1 MIKLFGPLLVCLL
14 GMVGILCQHFSTDDW
29 VPVRPERVREAPD
42 DAGAR
47 VVKEMEYA
55 LNEVNLLFNRTEE
68 ALQQQFAAHPG
79 AVIDPLAQ
87 ARALWAVHTQPLWRA
102 RERAFG
108 AMAALAATKRF
119 KKARM
124 LEQPAALA
132 HANRALRRIC
142 ASARDAQMNCDA
154 VAYRRVD
161 GRCNNVREPQWGA
174 QFSPFGRF
182 LPADYGDGVAEP
194 RRSSAPSHSSDD
206 RGASLPNARL
216 LSNLLFREPRPQALG
231 PSGVSAMAAHWAA
244 LIHADLAHIGS
255 TQMMAPDFPHASQ
268 PLPCCAMEHLLVP
281 PGGGR
286 PGHPECFPISVSG
299 DDPRFRGMV
308 TCLDYARTMVAPR
321 SPNCSL
327 GTREQANQATS
338 FLDASFIYGS
348 SSDQS
353 YRLRALRDGK
363 LMVTRENGHNAGETR
378 RELPPTMETIGGPQ
392 AAQPPKCA
400 SRGLGACFVS
410 GSEQV
415 NFLPSLTALH
425 TLFIRQH
432 NRVATQLMALNRDW
446 SDEQLFQTTRRIVI
460 AQLQHIT
467 YEEWLPLV
475 LGRERW
481 VRSGLGGQERR
492 QKGSHAEASANAND
506 FELDLDGSALNE
518 YASAVGLFFMTMLEG
533 KFAHLSPE
541 GIRSMDRPL
550 GEWMYEPSPLMF
562 SDRIDG
568 IFRFMLRQPALMP
581 GLHMSAELRDKLF
594 RQNGPHGLDMAA
606 LIVQMGRDHGLP
618 GYTRVREACGE
629 TAVNSFDDL
638 VDIVVEPKRIV
649 PIFARHFRHVHDV
662 DLFLLGLAE
671 RPQKG
676 ALVGPTFACLLTA
689 QFQTT
694 MRGDRFW
701 HSHRMDPWAFTEQQL
716 AELRKTSLAQLIC
729 ANTDVR
735 QVQPRAF
742 ESSDDYDN
750 FPVHCDNS
758 SLMAGPDWRAWK
770 DAESH
775 IQMPFSMRTVRKAIV
790 SFLPIFELGLERMLE
805 RRKRESQNI
814 AKNQGIVRSGDVLFT
829 YAQMMR
835 PKREAIRV
843 GRMSQVLLEAT
854 KLLMAGDARLL
865 LEGHDNRV
873 DAEDD
878 GAGGDGPP
886 PPVENQPPLHRMDA
900 QTLQRVLAQ
909 FDISGILG
917 NIEPFVN
924 SIEHS
929 GSVEECLPRDQPCDH
944 TTPYRSPNGWCN
956 NLRFPHYGS
965 SFSPLRHLLPPVYD
979 DGVDAPRSRAKNGH
993 PLPSARLISNALH
1006 VDQPFE
1012 HSKFT
1017 HMVMQF
1023 GQILDHEVTHS
1034 PVERGP
1040 NDEVLN
1046 CTRCDSPKTLS
1057 EHCMPLPVPEGD
1069 PFFPKFDHNG
1079 EPRCLPF
1086 ARSVLGQLTL
1096 GYRNQLNQLTSF
1108 IDGSAIYGSTQCEAA
1123 ALRAFEGGRLN
1134 STNLGPVNTEALPQ
1148 GDQEQDCRGKPR
1160 FPCFVAGDER
1170 NSHQPGLTTI
1180 HNMFLRE
1187 HNRIARQL
1195 QAMNTGWNDEK
1206 LYQETR
1212 RIVGALFQHIVFKEY
1227 LPKLIGQREVDRH
1240 DLAPLSSGYF
1250 ARYDPTCDASISHP
1264 FATAAFRFGH
1274 TLIRQMFP
1282 RLNPLNYA
1290 NYTEPVDLVQ
1300 NFNNMESLY
1309 DHKKGG
1315 IDTILMGLLG
1325 ARAMAFDRHITD
1337 AVRNHLFGFRGQP
1350 LSGLDL
1356 IALNILRARDHGV
1369 QPYNSLR
1376 EFCGLSRAR
1385 TWVDLATEMDPAT
1398 ISALQSV
1405 YEHVDDVDLFPGLV
1419 SERPMNGALMPPTM
1433 ACIIAEQFQ
1442 RLKKC
1447 DRFYYEN
1454 EGPETRFTS
1463 EQLEEIRKIRLGS
1476 LFCQN
1481 VKSLTKIQPD
1491 VFSVPDHLANSQIP
1505 CTQFPRMNLARWME
1519 RPVCSIGNA
1528 QVPRGATKLRSP
1540 CVKCTC
1546 TAEGPKCKA
1555 IRVLNCQNLLNNFLL
1570 ADIREDM
1577 ACVMQCASLLR
1588 NNAGTAAAKDENG
1601 RRRR

>member
-1 MIKLFGPLLVCLL
+1 MICLL
-14 GMVGILCQHFSTDDW
+14 CRFALVAIVGIFCQHSSSVDNDW
-29 VPVRPERVREAPD
+29 APPVRTERTRGMAPAD
-42 DAGAR
+42 RAA
-47 VVKEMEYA
+47 KEMEYA
-55 LNEVNLLFNRTEE
+55 LNEVNLLFNGTEE
-68 ALQQQFAAHPG
+68 ALLQHFPAHPG
-79 AVIDPLAQ
+79 GIGIVDPLAQ
-87 ARALWAVHTQPLWRA
+87 ARELWALHTRPMWRA

-108 AMAALAATKRF
+108 AMAAIGATKRL
-119 KKARM
+119 KKARL
-124 LEQPAALA
+124 LEQPLALA
-132 HANRALRRIC
+132 QANHAIGHIC
-142 ASARDAQMNCDA
+142 ASAHEPQANCDSA
-154 VAYRRVD
+154 LSYRRID
-161 GRCNNVREPQWGA
+161 GRCNNVRELQWGA
-174 QFSPFGRF
+174 QFAPFSRF
-182 LPADYGDGVAEP
+182 LPPDYGDGVSEP
-194 RRSSAPSHSSDD
+194 RRSSALSHSSGD
-206 RGASLPNARL
+206 RSPQLPNARL
-216 LSNLLFREPRPQALG
+216 LSNLLFREPRAQPLDAVG
-231 PSGVSAMAAHWAA
+231 ISAITAHWAA
-244 LIHADLAHIGS
+244 LIHSDLAQIGS
-255 TQMMAPDFPHASQ
+255 TQMMLPEFPHHTHA
-268 PLPCCAMEHLLVP
+268 LPCCAMEQHFFTP
-281 PGGGR
+281 PGSGR

-299 DDPRFRGMV
+299 DDPRFRGTV
-308 TCLDYARTMVAPR
+308 NCLDYSRSMVAPR
-321 SPNCSL
+321 TKNCSL

-348 SSDQS
+348 SSDLS

-363 LMVTRENGHNAGETR
+363 LMVTRENGHNAGEMR
-378 RELPPTMETIGGPQ
+378 RELPPTVETFGISPQ
-392 AAQPPKCA
+392 QAQQKCA
-400 SRGLGACFVS
+400 NRALGACFVS
-410 GSEQV
+410 GTEQV
-415 NFLPSLTALH
+415 NFLPSLTSLH

-432 NRVATQLMALNRDW
+432 NLVATQLMALNPGW
-446 SDEQLFQTTRRIVI
+446 SDEQLFQTTRQIVV

-481 VRSGLGGQERR
+481 LRSGLSQEQGQ
-492 QKGSHAEASANAND
+492 QKDADND
-506 FELDLDGSALNE
+506 YDLNLDGTTLNE
-518 YASAVGLFFMTMLEG
+518 FAAAVGLFYLTMFDG
-533 KFAHLSPE
+533 KLAHLSAD

-550 GEWMYEPSPLMF
+550 SEWMYEPSPLMF
-562 SDRIDG
+562 SERIDG
-568 IFRFMLRQPALMP
+568 ILRFLLRQPGLMP
-581 GLHMSAELRDKLF
+581 GLHMSGELRDKLF
-594 RQNGPHGLDMAA
+594 RQSGPNGLDLAA

-629 TAVNSFDDL
+629 MPVKSFDDL
-638 VDIVVEPKRIV
+638 AEIVVEPKRIL
-649 PIFARHFRHVHDV
+649 PILARHFRRVQDV

-671 RPQKG
+671 RPRRG

-689 QFQTT
+689 QFQRTK
-694 MRGDRFW
+694 RADRFW
-701 HSHRMDPWAFTEQQL
+701 YGHRMDPWAFTEQQL
-716 AELRKTSLAQLIC
+716 AELGKTTLAQLIC
-729 ANTDVR
+729 ANSEVR
-735 QVQPRAF
+735 EVQPRAF
-742 ESSDDYDN
+742 ELPDNYDN
-750 FPVHCDNS
+750 FPVRCDNS
-758 SLMAGPDWRAWK
+758 SLISGPDWRAWK

-775 IQMPFSMRTVRKAIV
+775 IQMPFSMRTVRKAI
-790 SFLPIFELGLERMLE
+790 ELGLERMLE
-805 RRKRESQNI
+805 RRKRETENI
-814 AKNQGIVRSGDVLFT
+814 GKNQGIVRSGDVLFT

-835 PKREAIRV
+835 PKREAQRI
-843 GRMSQVLLEAT
+843 GRMAQVLLEAT
-854 KLLMAGDARLL
+854 KLLMANDGRLSADD
-865 LEGHDNRV
+865 GHANRV
-873 DAEDD
+873 DEDGMESD
-878 GAGGDGPP
+878 GAPGPS
-886 PPVENQPPLHRMDA
+886 PVENQPPLHRMDA

-909 FDISGILG
+909 LDISSILG

-924 SIEHS
+924 SVEHS
-929 GSVEECLPRDQPCDH
+929 GTVEECLPRDQPCDH
-944 TTPYRSPNGWCN
+944 TTLYRTPNGWCN

-965 SFSPLRHLLPPVYD
+965 SFSPLRHLLPPVYE
-979 DGVDAPRSRAKNGH
+979 DGVDAPRSRAKSDRL
-993 PLPSARLISNALH
+993 LPSARIISNAIHL
-1006 VDQPFE
+1006 DQPFE

-1023 GQILDHEVTHS
+1023 GQILDHELTHS

-1046 CTRCDSPKTLS
+1046 CTRCDSPRTLS

-1134 STNLGPVNTEALPQ
+1134 TTNLGSVNTEALPQ
-1148 GDQEQDCRGKPR
+1148 GDQEQDCRGKPL
-1160 FPCFVAGDER
+1160 FPCFLAGDER
-1170 NSHQPGLTTI
+1170 NSHQPGLTSM
-1180 HNMFLRE
+1180 HNVFLRE

-1195 QAMNTGWNDEK
+1195 QKMNSAWNDEK

-1212 RIVGALFQHIVFKEY
+1212 RIIGAIFQHIVFREY

-1240 DLAPLSSGYF
+1240 DLAPLSAGYF

-1282 RLNPLNYA
+1282 RLNPSNFA
-1290 NYTEPVDLVQ
+1290 NFTDPVDLVEH
-1300 NFNNMESLY
+1300 FNNMESVY
-1309 DHKKGG
+1309 DQRRGG

-1385 TWVDLATEMDPAT
+1385 TWVDLAAEMDPAT
-1398 ISALQSV
+1398 IAALQSV
-1405 YEHVDDVDLFPGLV
+1405 YEHVDDIDLFPGLM

-1433 ACIIAEQFQ
+1433 ACIVAEQFQ
-1442 RLKKC
+1442 RLKNRAGFRDPAC
-1447 DRFYYEN
+1447 LIPPLRSISSVH
-1454 EGPETRFTS
+1454 RR
-1463 EQLEEIRKIRLGS
+1463 IVRLGRS
-1476 LFCQN
+1476 PRGIQN
-1481 VKSLTKIQPD
+1481 VKSLSKIQPD
-1491 VFSVPDHLANSQIP
+1491 VFSVPDFLANSQIS
-1505 CTQFPRMNLARWME
+1505 CADFPRINLAKWME

-1546 TAEGPKCKA
+1546 TADGPKCKA

-1570 ADIREDM
+1570 ADIREDT

-1588 NNAGTAAAKDENG
+1588 KTAADET
-1601 RRRR
+1601 